1 MQEQQESESKA
12 VGDSGVRDSK
22 VNLAKEPAADESRLS
37 LRESYVG
44 RYFRGAKDD
53 FDKTGDVS
61 GTPSVFRM
69 AAFGYA
75 LLWLS
80 FPPVGLAPLAWFA
93 MVPVF
98 GLILEPTL
106 GSKRPYWKLFAAG
119 LLYWLA
125 TFYFVPIPHPALWAG
140 WAAVSLYMAVYT
152 PLSVAIGRTMV
163 HRLNVPAAIAIPVV
177 WTGIEW
183 IRCHFATGMGM
194 VCVSHSQARYPALIQ
209 LASVFGAYGVTFVIA
224 TVAACLALAWRA
236 WRVKSLEVNAQKRR
250 PSWVVY
256 LLIGVVVFA
265 LNFLY
270 GVMQSSMPEEIPGKS
285 FKVALVQT
293 SQDAIFRP
301 PTEDEMRDRVNE
313 TIELTRRAMMSKPN
327 LVCWPE
333 SGLFPY
339 RWQLEDA
346 GKIISAV
353 ESEKIIQEYW
363 RQAVARDLT
372 GGAPLLSGV
381 LAQNYPEEKIYNSA
395 VLIDQTGDLTERY
408 DKNHP
413 VMFGEYIP
421 FGKMFPVLERL
432 APMRSIEFG
441 VEFKAYEIDGF
452 KVAPSICFETTVPHL
467 IRRQINELAAAGEEP
482 DVLINLTN
490 DGWFFGT
497 ACLDHHLACN
507 IFRAIEMRKPH
518 LICANTGFS
527 ADIDRF
533 GNIRSLGPRRD
544 TDVIVAEIGK
554 SDSMSPYRRIGDVVP
569 LLFGLIILVVA
580 LVGKFTSYG
589 ITTTGKSTESPLR

>member
-1 MQEQQESESKA
+1 MREEKESKPKAVSVAKADDSNTDVSES
-12 VGDSGVRDSK
+12 
-22 VNLAKEPAADESRLS
+22 VNAAR
-37 LRESYVG
+37 
-44 RYFRGAKDD
+44 
-53 FDKTGDVS
+53 
-61 GTPSVFRM
+61 PPQVFR
-69 AAFGYA
+69 AAALGYA
-75 LLWLS
+75 VLWLS
-80 FPPVGLAPLAWFA
+80 FPPVGIAALAWVA
-93 MVPVF
+93 MIPVF
-98 GLILEPTL
+98 GLMLEPTL
-106 GSKRPYWKLFAAG
+106 GDKRPYWKLFAAG

-152 PLSVAIGRTMV
+152 PLSVAIGRTMI

-194 VCVSHSQARYPALIQ
+194 VCLSHSQARYPSLIQ
-209 LASVFGAYGVTFVIA
+209 VAEVFGAYGVTFVIA
-224 TVAACLALAWRA
+224 TVATCLSLAWRA
-236 WRVKSLEVNAQKRR
+236 WRAKSLVASAKKRQLG
-250 PSWVVY
+250 WAVY
-256 LLIGVVVFA
+256 VSIGVAVFA

-270 GVMQSSMPEEIPGKS
+270 GLSVLSTPDEPSGES
-285 FKVALVQT
+285 FKVALIQP

-301 PTEDEMRDRVNE
+301 PTEAEMRGRVNE
-313 TIELTRRAMMSKPN
+313 TIELTRRAMMAKPD

-339 RWQLEDA
+339 RWQLADA
-346 GKIISAV
+346 GKIGSAV
-353 ESEKIIQEYW
+353 QSEQIIKEYW
-363 RQAVARDLT
+363 SQAVARDVT
-372 GGAPLLSGV
+372 GGAPLLTGV
-381 LAQNYPEEKIYNSA
+381 LAMNYPLEKIYNSA
-395 VLIDQTGDLTERY
+395 VLIDNVGELTQRY

-441 VEFKAYEIDGF
+441 TEFKAYAIDGF
-452 KVAPSICFETTVPHL
+452 RIAPSICFETTVPHL
-467 IRRQINELAAAGEEP
+467 VRRQINELAAAGEEP
-482 DVLINLTN
+482 DVMINLTN

-507 IFRAIEMRKPH
+507 VFRAVEMRKPH

-533 GNIRSLGPRRD
+533 GNIRSVGPRRN
-544 TDVIVAEIGK
+544 TDVIVAEIHK
-554 SDSMSPYRRIGDVVP
+554 SNSLSVYRGIGDSVP
-569 LLFGLIILVVA
+569 FVFGVILVFVA
-580 LVGKFTSYG
+580 LVGRFTTIG
-589 ITTTGKSTESPLR
+589 IENSVARG

>member
-1 MQEQQESESKA
+1 MREEKESKPKAVSVAKADDSNTDVSES
-12 VGDSGVRDSK
+12 
-22 VNLAKEPAADESRLS
+22 VNAAR
-37 LRESYVG
+37 
-44 RYFRGAKDD
+44 
-53 FDKTGDVS
+53 
-61 GTPSVFRM
+61 PPQVFR
-69 AAFGYA
+69 AAALGYA
-75 LLWLS
+75 VLWLS
-80 FPPVGLAPLAWFA
+80 FPPVGIAALAWVA
-93 MVPVF
+93 MIPVF
-98 GLILEPTL
+98 GLMLEPTL
-106 GSKRPYWKLFAAG
+106 GDKRPYWKLFAAG

-152 PLSVAIGRTMV
+152 PLSVAIGRTMI

-194 VCVSHSQARYPALIQ
+194 VCLSHSQARYPSLIQ
-209 LASVFGAYGVTFVIA
+209 VAEVFGAYGVTFVIA
-224 TVAACLALAWRA
+224 TVATCLSLAWRA
-236 WRVKSLEVNAQKRR
+236 WRAKSLVASAKKRQLG
-250 PSWVVY
+250 WAVY
-256 LLIGVVVFA
+256 VSIGVAVFA

-270 GVMQSSMPEEIPGKS
+270 GLSVLSTPDEPSGES
-285 FKVALVQT
+285 FKVALIQT

-301 PTEDEMRDRVNE
+301 PTEAEMRGRVNE
-313 TIELTRRAMMSKPN
+313 TIELTRRAMMAKPD

-339 RWQLEDA
+339 RWQLADA
-346 GKIISAV
+346 GKIGSAV
-353 ESEKIIQEYW
+353 QSEQIIKEYW
-363 RQAVARDLT
+363 SQAVARDVT
-372 GGAPLLSGV
+372 GGAPLLTGV
-381 LAQNYPEEKIYNSA
+381 LAMNYPLEKIYNSA
-395 VLIDQTGDLTERY
+395 VLIDNVGELTQRY

-441 VEFKAYEIDGF
+441 TEFKAYAIDGF
-452 KVAPSICFETTVPHL
+452 RIAPSICFETTVPHL
-467 IRRQINELAAAGEEP
+467 VRRQINELAAAGEEP
-482 DVLINLTN
+482 DVMINLTN

-507 IFRAIEMRKPH
+507 VFRAVEMRKPH

-533 GNIRSLGPRRD
+533 GNIRSVGPRRN
-544 TDVIVAEIGK
+544 TDVIVAEIHK
-554 SDSMSPYRRIGDVVP
+554 SNSLSVYRGIGDSVP
-569 LLFGLIILVVA
+569 FVFGVILVFVA
-580 LVGKFTSYG
+580 LVGRFTTIG
-589 ITTTGKSTESPLR
+589 IENSVARG